1 METKET
7 NKTFYEETGKRLKNS
22 SQIKLFSI
30 LKDVSTNVTFLN
42 IFKSYIINDDI
53 SSKVLYDSYTVDEEE
68 FWDNISQR
76 VYGIPDIWWIIP
88 MMNEVVNPYEYLEA
102 GKEIF
107 IIKAQYLYQIL
118 KEISNIG
125 GI

>member
-42 IFKSYIINDDI
+42 IFKSYIINDDM

-118 KEISNIG
+118 KKISNIG